1 VDQVAAPLVL
11 MHAYPSAYA
20 HQLIM
25 LTYVATCL
33 CTFIFAYGFL
43 CLLIDARLCMF
54 VGCLWFMMSEKEN
67 SVGTM
72 QYGGKGR
79 GIRNFIIIEVG

>member
-1 VDQVAAPLVL
+1 
-11 MHAYPSAYA
+11 M
-20 HQLIM
+20 I
-25 LTYVATCL
+25 
-33 CTFIFAYGFL
+33 
-43 CLLIDARLCMF
+43 
-54 VGCLWFMMSEKEN
+54 SEKEN